1 MSYIPVVIV
10 GAGPSGLAMACEL
23 KRHGIAFR
31 IIDKRPEATRTSNA
45 AAIQPRTLEIF
56 HQMGLIDRFLSKGI
70 RCQGAEMHMGN
81 SRRFLPFDQLHSPYP
96 FIMMLAQSETEV
108 ILIDRLG
115 ERGVRIERNTE
126 LSGLQKVEGR
136 YELTIGR
143 EGQHELLVCDW
154 VIACDGA
161 HSAVRKLTSTPFSG
175 DDLPDNFMVAD
186 VELRDPLPTD
196 RVQLYDDNGL
206 LLGLFP
212 LGQHYRLV
220 ANGVSA
226 KTDITEAMI
235 AKLIKHRTHNACE
248 LSQVVWAS
256 PFWIHSRMAEH
267 LRRDAIFFIGDAA
280 HIHSPVGG
288 QGMNTGIQDAH
299 NLAWKL
305 ALVLRGEASS
315 KLLDSYEAERLP
327 VIRDIVKATERMT
340 EVMTS
345 RWRLMNLVRR
355 TFFWVLSRT
364 PGLREKISNRV
375 GQLSIRYA
383 NSPIINTQH
392 VPKNAPVQPGER
404 APDAVISG
412 NMTLFDYFKQ
422 PRHTVLIFT
431 GLTPSGRAN
440 EEAKVLYS
448 WLRECFDHLV
458 QAYAVVVN
466 PIDIETGVILD
477 TAGTLHRAYAATG
490 TRLCI
495 IRPDGVIALFQE
507 LLDEEA
513 VQTYFNVLLKERVEA

>member
-1 MSYIPVVIV
+1 MSYIPVLIV

-56 HQMGLIDRFLSKGI
+56 HQMGLIDRFLAKGT
-70 RCQGAEMHMGN
+70 RCQGAEMHIGKTK
-81 SRRFLPFDQLHSPYP
+81 RFLPFDQLHSPYP
-96 FIMMLAQSETEV
+96 FIMMLAQSETEA
-108 ILIDRLG
+108 ILIERLH

-126 LSGLQKVEGR
+126 LSGLQKVEDR

-143 EGQHELLVCDW
+143 EGEHELLVADW

-161 HSAVRKLTSTPFSG
+161 HSAVRKLTATPFMG

-186 VELRDPLPTD
+186 VELTPPQPTD
-196 RVQLYDDNGL
+196 RVQLYDNNGV
-206 LLGLFP
+206 LLGFFP

-220 ANGVSA
+220 ANNINQKS
-226 KTDITEAMI
+226 DISEAAI
-235 AKLIKHRTHNACE
+235 AKLIKKRTHNTCE
-248 LSQVVWAS
+248 LARVVWAS
-256 PFWIHSRMAEH
+256 PFWVHSRMAEH

-305 ALVLRGEASS
+305 ALVLRGEANA

-327 VIRDIVKATERMT
+327 VIREIVKGTERMT
-340 EVMTS
+340 TIMTS
-345 RWRLMNLVRR
+345 RWRFMNLVRR
-355 TFFWVLSRT
+355 AFFWALSRT
-364 PGLREKISNRV
+364 PALREKLSNRV
-375 GQLSIRYA
+375 GQLSIRYI
-383 NSPIINTQH
+383 NSPIINEKNT
-392 VPKNAPVQPGER
+392 PKNAPVLPGER

-412 NMTLFDYFKQ
+412 TMTLFDYFKQ

-431 GLTPSGRAN
+431 GLTPSSRAN

-458 QAYAVVVN
+458 QVYAVVVN

-477 TAGTLHRAYAATG
+477 TTGALHKAYAATG
-490 TRLCI
+490 PRLCI
-495 IRPDGVIALFQE
+495 IRPDGVVGLFQE

-513 VQTYFNVLLKERVEA
+513 VQSYFDVLLKEKVEA

>member
-56 HQMGLIDRFLSKGI
+56 HQMGLVDRFLAKGI
-70 RCQGAEMHMGN
+70 RCLGANIHFGGA
-81 SRRFLPFDQLHSPYP
+81 SRFIAFDQLHSTYPYVL
-96 FIMMLAQSETEV
+96 MLAQSETEA
-108 ILIDRLG
+108 ILIERLE

-126 LSGLQKVEGR
+126 LTALQKVEGR
-136 YELTIGR
+136 YELTMGHQ
-143 EGQHELLVCDW
+143 GHHELLVCDW

-161 HSAVRKLTSTPFSG
+161 HSAVRKFTATSFAG
-175 DDLPDNFMVAD
+175 DDIPDNFMVAD
-186 VELRDPLPTD
+186 IELTPELPQD
-196 RVQLYDDNGL
+196 RVQLYDHNGV

-220 ANGVSA
+220 ANGIHPKA
-226 KTDITEAMI
+226 DITEAMI
-235 AKLIKHRTHNACE
+235 ATLIKKRTHNTCQ
-248 LSQVVWAS
+248 LSRVIWAS

-305 ALVLRGEASS
+305 ALVLRGEADAS
-315 KLLDSYEAERLP
+315 LLDSYEAERLP
-327 VIRDIVKATERMT
+327 VIREIVKATERMT
-340 EVMTS
+340 EIMTS
-345 RWRLMNLVRR
+345 RWRVMNWVRQS
-355 TFFWVLSRT
+355 FFWVVSRT
-364 PGLREKISNRV
+364 PALREKLSNRI
-375 GQLSIRYA
+375 GQLSIRYTH
-383 NSPIINTQH
+383 SPIINNEN

-404 APDAVISG
+404 APDALISG
-412 NMTLFDYFKQ
+412 TMTLSDYFKQ
-422 PRHTVLIFT
+422 PKHTVLIFT
-431 GLTPSGRAN
+431 GLKPSPRAN

-448 WLRECFDHLV
+448 WLRECFDPLV
-458 QAYAVVVN
+458 QVYAVVVN

-477 TAGTLHRAYAATG
+477 STGALHRAYAATEA
-490 TRLCI
+490 RLCI
-495 IRPDGVIALFQE
+495 IRPDGVVGLFQG

-513 VQTYFNVLLKERVEA
+513 VQLYFNALLKEKAEA